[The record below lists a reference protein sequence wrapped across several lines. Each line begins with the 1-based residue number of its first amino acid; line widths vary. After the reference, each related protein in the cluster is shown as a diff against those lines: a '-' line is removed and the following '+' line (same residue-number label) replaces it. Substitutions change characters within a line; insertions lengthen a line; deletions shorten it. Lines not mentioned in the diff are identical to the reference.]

1 MIQYCIDPF
10 SIVFI
15 RVRMSRI
22 KIRDIGYRR
31 DLFHIVAV
39 FSASVRTIS
48 RADRE
53 QRSACYYCI
62 LVYSRSTMTI
72 LLGSPATRIKV
83 FQQLAGGL
91 IVCSIPVAVWWKSAA
106 DNRAIILEQQRTK
119 VRVPNIQDS
128 DDLLVER
135 MQAGDV
141 LLFDRRCEKCAAGP
155 WAVLAC
161 LAGRSLLCDERA
173 TRSVDQGRFDHVGK
187 AMRIQYVIE
196 SVINFIVYCSLHQFI
211 YLLTHFL
218 FTLLLFLL

>member
-1 MIQYCIDPF
+1 
-10 SIVFI
+10 
-15 RVRMSRI
+15 MSRI

-39 FSASVRTIS
+39 FSASARTIS
-48 RADRE
+48 PIDRE
-53 QRSACYYCI
+53 RNHPHVI
-62 LVYSRSTMTI
+62 IYSYFRSTMTI

-155 WAVLAC
+155 WAALAC

-187 AMRIQYVIE
+187 AMRIQY
-196 SVINFIVYCSLHQFI
+196 INRISNTLYSILLVAPI
-211 YLLTHFL
+211 YLFTHPLYSLSF
-218 FTLLLFLL
+218 FFFFRYNCSWVYQNKT